1 MHARVSTIYG
11 TAEQGEEGVQNF
23 RDQILPALKEIEGC
37 KGAILLADRTTGK
50 AVGITLWEDEQAMQA
65 SEEAANRLRREAAET
80 VGGGEPPTVDRYE
93 VAVWEV

>member
-11 TAEQGEEGVQNF
+11 TAEEGEAGIQNF
-23 RDQILPALKEIEGC
+23 RDEILPALKEMEGC

-65 SEEAANRLRREAAET
+65 SEEAAGKLRRQAAET
-80 VGGGEPPTVDRYE
+80 VGGREPPTVDRYE

>member
-11 TAEQGEEGVQNF
+11 TAEEGEAGIQNF
-23 RDQILPALKEIEGC
+23 RDEILPALKEMEGC
-37 KGAILLADRTTGK
+37 KGAILLADRMTGK
-50 AVGITLWEDEQAMQA
+50 AVGITLWEDEQAMRA

-80 VGGGEPPTVDRYE
+80 AGGAEPPTVDRYE

>member
-11 TAEQGEEGVQNF
+11 TADQAQMGVENF
-23 RDQILPALKEIEGC
+23 RDQILPALKEMEGC
-37 KGAILLADRTTGK
+37 KGAILLADRSTGK

>member
-11 TAEQGEEGVQNF
+11 TAEQGEEGVQSF
-23 RDQILPALKEIEGC
+23 RDEILPALKEMEGC

-50 AVGITLWEDEQAMQA
+50 AVGITLWEDERAMQA

-80 VGGGEPPTVDRYE
+80 AGGGEPPTVDRYE

>member
-23 RDQILPALKEIEGC
+23 RDQILPALKEMEGC
-37 KGAILLADRTTGK
+37 RGAILLADRTTGK